1 MMIRRAA
8 ALALALV
15 ALLPVAAQALTLPP
29 NAIATAD
36 TSVTWG
42 SFAIPVGP
50 FADGGVEKLVAEGS
64 INHSAW
70 QIRGGAATTLQLLAP
85 LRDQLQDAGFEVLF
99 ECSTTECG
107 GFDFRYETLVLPEPD
122 MHVDLGDFRYLAAVQ
137 MAGDH
142 PEFVALLVSRSSES
156 GFVQMT
162 RVGAAPQAA
171 VAATASGKTPDATAS
186 NKTPDA
192 PAPIAA
198 TVSQPV
204 GGSLAMQLDA
214 TGAANL
220 DDLVFEPG
228 SAALGAGEFA
238 SLAELAALLLA
249 NPDQRLTLVGHTDAT
264 GSLDANI
271 ALSKRRAQSVVDRLV
286 SSFAVP
292 VAQISAEGAG
302 YLAPRASNVSEGGR
316 ALNRRVEAVLAVP

>member
-1 MMIRRAA
+1 MIRRAA
-8 ALALALV
+8 ALALV

-99 ECSTTECG
+99 ECSTAECG

-162 RVGAAPQAA
+162 RVGATPEAA
-171 VAATASGKTPDATAS
+171 VAATASGKTPDA
-186 NKTPDA
+186 

-198 TVSQPV
+198 VVSQPV